1 MLPEYALLAAGSFF
15 LPKARRV
22 AVQENIG
29 HKSPS
34 LGGNMFIYSIRA
46 TTLKFFA
53 SLLLVVTV
61 LAVLVALGTAD
72 SVYASADGKEINYSG
87 IKTNEDRV
95 AFIESFGIKVKPTP
109 MTEETFTMP
118 EDFDRVILGYNQIQ
132 KTQGLDLTKYSRK
145 RVTHFAYEVTNYNAE
160 GTVTVNLL
168 VCRGRIIAADISSA
182 SDGGFVSSLVDFDR
196 SKLK

>member
-1 MLPEYALLAAGSFF
+1 
-15 LPKARRV
+15 
-22 AVQENIG
+22 
-29 HKSPS
+29 
-34 LGGNMFIYSIRA
+34 MFIYSIRA

-109 MTEETFTMP
+109 ITEETFTMP
-118 EDFDRVILGYNQIQ
+118 LEIN
-132 KTQGLDLTKYSRK
+132 
-145 RVTHFAYEVTNYNAE
+145 
-160 GTVTVNLL
+160 NLEY
-168 VCRGRIIAADISSA
+168 VQS
-182 SDGGFVSSLVDFDR
+182 VDFVQFIDGQKITL
-196 SKLK
+196 SSSSPNSFGDIKLEQGSLFTP